1 MAKLC
6 MIAREIKRQH
16 LARRDKQKR
25 EALRDILKDQK
36 ASYDEKMLASKRLSE
51 LPRDGSNS
59 RQRTRCAVCG
69 RPRAVYRKFGLC
81 RMHLKEAMMRGDI
94 PGLVKASW

>member
-6 MIAREIKRQH
+6 MVAREAKRQR
-16 LARRDKQKR
+16 LARRDKAKR
-25 EALRDILKDQK
+25 EVLRKILKSTE
-36 ASYDEKMLASKRLSE
+36 AGYAEKMQASKKLSE
-51 LPRDGSNS
+51 SPRDGSRS
-59 RQRTRCAVCG
+59 RQRTRCQLCG

-81 RMHLKEAMMRGDI
+81 RMHLKEAMMRGDV